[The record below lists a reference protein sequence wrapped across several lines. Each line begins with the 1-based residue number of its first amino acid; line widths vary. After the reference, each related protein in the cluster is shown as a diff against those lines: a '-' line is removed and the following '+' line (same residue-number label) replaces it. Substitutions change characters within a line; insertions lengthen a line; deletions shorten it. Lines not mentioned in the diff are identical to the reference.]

1 MDSNMPLFQNFHSA
15 LHFSLREFEKNLK
28 LKLLKEILRKKSFF
42 YPYIQA
48 PCKNKMIKLQFFI
61 FDCSEQITRII
72 PQKTRTTLIIF
83 VKEIS
88 SLKKIAPKIIPQSKS
103 AARFA

>member
-1 MDSNMPLFQNFHSA
+1 MDSNMPLSRNFHSA
-15 LHFSLREFEKNLK
+15 LHSFSKESARNLK
-28 LKLLKEILRKKSFF
+28 LELPKEKLRKKSFF

-48 PCKNKMIKLQFFI
+48 PCKNKMIKFQFSI